1 MSNIERHCDT
11 CNDSYY
17 ETERNPSGG
26 KKTARLQH
34 CRNAVYNSPAY
45 THEML
50 LEDWDKGFCRLW
62 NPITEK
68 GNEQLLPHAE
78 K

>member
-1 MSNIERHCDT
+1 MNHIERHCDT

-26 KKTARLQH
+26 KETVCLQH

-50 LEDWDKGFCRLW
+50 LEDWDKWRL
-62 NPITEK
+62 
-68 GNEQLLPHAE
+68 LLFAKQRKRNKPMI
-78 K
+78 

>member
-1 MSNIERHCDT
+1 MNNIERHCDT

-26 KKTARLQH
+26 KETVRLQH
-34 CRNAVYNSPAY
+34 CRNAVYNSPVY

-50 LEDWDKGFCRLW
+50 LEDWDKGF
-62 NPITEK
+62 
-68 GNEQLLPHAE
+68 
-78 K
+78 